1 MPWANYTTH
10 RLTGITLCANTR
22 NYSLKHE
29 ERRRQNKSYNVVGG
43 LFIPNF
49 TIGWQEVINHT
60 IAL

>member
-1 MPWANYTTH
+1 MPWANYTNQ

-49 TIGWQEVINHT
+49 TIGWQEVINYT